1 MKVNTWL
8 TVFLV
13 LIGIGVGVVSLYM
26 ASLSGV
32 MNKMGLVGGDFSQS
46 IKKNELARLLFEERE
61 SVDCDLFNVGAR
73 VPKYLLSH
81 GEQRV
86 VLSGE
91 MGGVRIICGIRHV
104 QKGNV
109 ERGVYTIIK
118 GLYYLKTHYSELRIL
133 VQTDPDKCVLL
144 KTPEYERW
152 IEGYLLSTQGRIHE
166 IVLDLYKQ
174 IQVERAGVE
183 ELCSD

>member
-8 TVFLV
+8 VVLLV
-13 LIGIGVGVVSLYM
+13 AIGIGVGLVSLYT

-32 MNKMGLVGGDFSQS
+32 MSKMGLVGGDFSQS
-46 IKKNELARLLFEERE
+46 IKRNELARLLFEERE
-61 SVDCDLFNVGAR
+61 SVDCSLLNVGAR
-73 VPKYLLSH
+73 VPQYLLSR

-86 VLSGE
+86 VFSGE
-91 MGGVRIICGIRHV
+91 MGGIRIICGIRHV

-109 ERGVYTIIK
+109 ERGVYTITK

-133 VQTDPDKCVLL
+133 VQADPNKCVLL
-144 KTPEYERW
+144 HSPEYERW
-152 IEGYLLSTQGRIHE
+152 VEGYLLSTEGRIHE
-166 IVLDLYKQ
+166 IVLELYKQ